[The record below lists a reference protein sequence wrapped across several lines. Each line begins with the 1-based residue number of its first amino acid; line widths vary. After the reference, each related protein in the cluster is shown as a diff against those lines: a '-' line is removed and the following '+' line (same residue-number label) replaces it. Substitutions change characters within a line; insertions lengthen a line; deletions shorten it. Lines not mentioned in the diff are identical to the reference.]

1 MAERAD
7 ARIWMHRGIFVLIA
21 FWIIVF
27 QLVPLDLRP
36 SNWAA
41 PDLLLVLT
49 LAWVA
54 RKPRYLPVPIIAA
67 FFLMADFLFMR
78 PPGLWT
84 VLVVILTETI
94 RRQHREF
101 RNMTLLMEWGTI
113 AIGVIAITLINRLV
127 LALVMAPQAPLGLAA
142 MEMSATIVVYPVV
155 VLFAH
160 FLLGV
165 RRAAPGEV
173 GRKGQPL

>member
-7 ARIWMHRGIFVLIA
+7 ARTWMHRGIFMVLA

-36 SNWAA
+36 ATWAA
-41 PDLLLVLT
+41 PDLLLAAT

-54 RKPRYLPVPIIAA
+54 RKPNYLPVPVIAG

-78 PPGLWT
+78 PPGLLA
-84 VLVVILTETI
+84 VLVVLLTETI

-101 RNMTLLMEWGTI
+101 RNMTLIMEWGTI
-113 AIGVIAITLINRLV
+113 AIGIIGITLANRLI

-142 MEMSATIVVYPVV
+142 MEMSATILVYPIV
-155 VLFAH
+155 VLLAH

-165 RRAAPGEV
+165 SRAAPGEV